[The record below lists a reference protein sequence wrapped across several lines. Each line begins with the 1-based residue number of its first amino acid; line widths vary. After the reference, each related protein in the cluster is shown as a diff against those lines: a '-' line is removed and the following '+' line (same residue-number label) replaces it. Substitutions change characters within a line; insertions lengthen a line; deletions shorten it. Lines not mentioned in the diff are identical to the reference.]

1 MYAQRTESAEF
12 VMILSREAPE
22 SDVAIEVAIKNG
34 RITSVNFTCVLTPEE
49 ALAKVPPDDVLV
61 GPLQP

>member
-1 MYAQRTESAEF
+1 
-12 VMILSREAPE
+12 
-22 SDVAIEVAIKNG
+22 VAIKNG

-49 ALAKVPPDDVLV
+49 ALAKVPLDDVLV